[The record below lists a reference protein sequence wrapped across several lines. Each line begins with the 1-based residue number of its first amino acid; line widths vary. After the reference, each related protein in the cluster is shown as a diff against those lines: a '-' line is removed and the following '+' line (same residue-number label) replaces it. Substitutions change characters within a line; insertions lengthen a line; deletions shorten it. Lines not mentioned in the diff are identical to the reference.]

1 MIKLND
7 IHIGNRFPSLK
18 CFGIEILGSK
28 QEVTEGDT
36 YLMQVH
42 GRTPL
47 STVAIQVPLEA
58 ASLNTNDCFVLV
70 SKKETWVWMGKGAT
84 GDERE
89 VAKRV
94 GEEAHTAN
102 DTNVVFEG
110 QEKDQFWN
118 ILGGK
123 GPYKDERVFGKH
135 DLPDYFIPRLFHGSN
150 ASGSFKSK
158 LFSD

>member
-1 MIKLND
+1 MIFS
-7 IHIGNRFPSLK
+7 IVYIGNCFASLNS
-18 CFGIEILGSK
+18 FEIEILGSK

-89 VAKRV
+89 VAKKV

-158 LFSD
+158 LFGD